1 MGTQEIHTSR
11 VNKKMSS
18 TDEEEYI
25 EDEDLNE
32 WRNILQSVE
41 VAETFS
47 YGSDPSIEE
56 FQESQ
61 VSYPMYLRLKRLAET
76 MRCHIK
82 PLELLHI
89 MRDHWKRPDSE
100 MHEDL
105 DSSNIESYFIG
116 ILRNYI
122 LHKIKKLYRHYV

>member
-1 MGTQEIHTSR
+1 
-11 VNKKMSS
+11 
-18 TDEEEYI
+18 
-25 EDEDLNE
+25 
-32 WRNILQSVE
+32 
-41 VAETFS
+41 
-47 YGSDPSIEE
+47 
-56 FQESQ
+56 
-61 VSYPMYLRLKRLAET
+61 MYLRLKRLAET

-122 LHKIKKLYRHYV
+122 PEEISDAITTLIFEDISTNKE